1 MNYISVI
8 LILIAGIAF
17 LLAIFTGGPGGKA
30 PVVLPTEEQYSSS
43 TFDVRFVYPDY
54 YVLAE
59 KKTGSAERNQYEVT
73 LTADLESARE
83 SVSPTEGPVSIVV
96 SVYQNDL
103 DNLTAEQFIETTSFS
118 NFKQSPD
125 GVITP
130 VQVAGKQ
137 AYWYLWDG
145 LYHGESVVVAEGDWI
160 YMFSVTYN
168 SSKDQIW
175 KDYRELLKTVR
186 FE

>member
-1 MNYISVI
+1 M
-8 LILIAGIAF
+8 
-17 LLAIFTGGPGGKA
+17 
-30 PVVLPTEEQYSSS
+30 VLPTEEQYSSS
-43 TFDVRFVYPDY
+43 TYDLRFVYPDY

-59 KKTGSAERNQYEVT
+59 KKTGSAERNQYDIV
-73 LTADLESARE
+73 LTADKEFDRE

-96 SVYQNDL
+96 SVYQNNL
-103 DNLTAEQFIETTSFS
+103 DNLTAKQFIETTSYS

-130 VQVAGKQ
+130 VQLAGKQ
-137 AYWYLWDG
+137 GYWYLSDG
-145 LYHGESVVVAEGDWI
+145 LYRGERIVVAEGDWI
-160 YMFSVTYN
+160 YMLSVTYG
-168 SSKDQIW
+168 SSSDQIW